1 LIELKNLWVRYQN
14 QDSYTL
20 REINLEI
27 RDKGL
32 YLIVGK
38 TGCGKTT
45 LARTLVGF
53 IPHIFYAEVKGKVEV
68 LGVDPIS
75 EGPYALAGKVAYVA
89 QNPELFVTSIT
100 VEEELY
106 QPLINLGFKPEGMSE
121 RVRQAVKML
130 GIDDLYDK
138 STLTLSA
145 GQLQLVSLASAMV
158 TGAEVLILDEP
169 LSRLDPDNYINF
181 VEILKKISVTKTII
195 VFEHHLDYL
204 IDIADDIIVMSE
216 GRIVA
221 RGKVEEVADFL
232 VEINIPDFLEY
243 AIILWKRGCIDRI
256 PRNLDEFLVLIRD
269 AAKHRECVV

>member
-1 LIELKNLWVRYQN
+1 MIELKNLWVRYQN

-121 RVRQAVKML
+121 RVRHAVKML

-181 VEILKKISVTKTII
+181 VEILKKISVTKTIM

-204 IDIADDIIVMSE
+204 VDIADDIIVMSE